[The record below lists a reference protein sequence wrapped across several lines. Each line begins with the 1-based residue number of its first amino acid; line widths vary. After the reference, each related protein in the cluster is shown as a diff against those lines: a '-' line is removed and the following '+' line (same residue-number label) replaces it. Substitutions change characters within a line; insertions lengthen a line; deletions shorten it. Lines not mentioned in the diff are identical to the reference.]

1 MNLSQLYFGS
11 ILSATDPVILFNLI
25 NIFDFFRRAKNVIR
39 RGNNGSNVRVAELSL
54 KVSQKRYKSSETQA
68 V

>member
-11 ILSATDPVILFNLI
+11 ILSATDPVSLFILI

-39 RGNNGSNVRVAELSL
+39 RGNNDLNVRVAELSL
-54 KVSQKRYKSSETQA
+54 KVSQKR
-68 V
+68 